1 MPIAARACVAPALL
15 LLGAATGIASVALHQ
30 RWWGL
35 LLGVA
40 APLATAVAL
49 PPGWWARVPF
59 AAGWVAMIGYLMM
72 PRPEGDFVVADGV
85 EGYVL
90 LAVAMVLIV
99 SGLVTLPRRATPTT

>member
-1 MPIAARACVAPALL
+1 MPVLARVAAAVALL

-40 APLATAVAL
+40 ASLATAVAL
-49 PPGWWARVPF
+49 PPGWWGRLPF
-59 AAGWVAMIGYLMM
+59 SAGWIAMLGYLMM
-72 PRPEGDFVVADGV
+72 PRPEGDFLVADGI

-90 LAVAMVLIV
+90 LAAGMVLVV
-99 SGLVTLPRRATPTT
+99 SAVVTLPRRAPVAT